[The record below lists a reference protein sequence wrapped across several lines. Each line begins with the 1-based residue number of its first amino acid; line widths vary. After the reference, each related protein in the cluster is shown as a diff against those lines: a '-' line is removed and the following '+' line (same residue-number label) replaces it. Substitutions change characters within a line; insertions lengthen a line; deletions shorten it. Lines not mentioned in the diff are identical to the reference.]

1 MEYADV
7 YDAQERKTGRIVPK
21 DTPLSEGEY
30 VMSVGIWIR
39 NKEGQIFA
47 TRRSLTK
54 RFMPGKWENT
64 GGHVQ
69 AGETPVEA
77 VIRELKE
84 ETGIDVTADQ
94 IVYLG
99 EATRE
104 AHGIGKNYGVTM
116 DVNLEDLFF
125 SDGEVMDAR
134 WLSREE
140 FERMRDNEEFA
151 PSVFRFMEGYKEGF
165 LQFMGWE
172 DRDGRGSSR
181 KKI

>member
-7 YDAQERKTGRIVPK
+7 YDAQERKTGWIVPK

-39 NKEGQIFA
+39 NKDGQIFA

-165 LQFMGWE
+165 LRFMGWE

>member
-1 MEYADV
+1 MIRLIAIDIDGMLVKYGSHEIDPAY
-7 YDAQERKTGRIVPK
+7 YD
-21 DTPLSEGEY
+21 
-30 VMSVGIWIR
+30 
-39 NKEGQIFA
+39 
-47 TRRSLTK
+47 
-54 RFMPGKWENT
+54 
-64 GGHVQ
+64 
-69 AGETPVEA
+69 

-165 LQFMGWE
+165 LRFMGWE

-181 KKI
+181 KTI

>member
-30 VMSVGIWIR
+30 VMSVGIWIL
-39 NKEGQIFA
+39 NKDGQIFA

-172 DRDGRGSSR
+172 DSDGRGSSR